1 LCILPFAYVIEGT
14 LPKYQ
19 TTEIMTLAWLSIVNT
34 AIGYLFW
41 LYGIRK
47 IGVFNAALLTLV
59 NPVVAVML
67 GVLYMQDAISAVQYL
82 AIALILFSV
91 ALPNVFARIK
101 SMAQRRSARAS
112 AEA

>member
-1 LCILPFAYVIEGT
+1 
-14 LPKYQ
+14 
-19 TTEIMTLAWLSIVNT
+19 
-34 AIGYLFW
+34 
-41 LYGIRK
+41 
-47 IGVFNAALLTLV
+47 
-59 NPVVAVML
+59 
-67 GVLYMQDAISAVQYL
+67 VLYMQDAISAVQYL